1 MKKLVKI
8 IKENHLIL
16 DVLNVLLGLALIV
29 TVVLFCMF
37 PGNKIVIGLMILLS
51 GFMNIGNGIKR
62 YQDKT
67 SRAMG
72 MALIT
77 VGACILM
84 IGVYVLNLL

>member
-8 IKENHLIL
+8 IKENHLII
-16 DVLNVLLGLALIV
+16 DVLNVLLGLVLIV

-62 YQDKT
+62 YQSKRT
-67 SRAMG
+67 RGTG
-72 MALIT
+72 MALMT
-77 VGACILM
+77 VGACILI
-84 IGVYVLNLL
+84 IGIYILNLL